1 MPLFFVRK
9 MYMSTSVFN
18 IQTVDAAVPALKA
31 NLPVLELILQMFSDI
46 PHLSQMVPV
55 KLSTTK

>member
-31 NLPVLELILQMFSDI
+31 NLPIRI
-46 PHLSQMVPV
+46 N
-55 KLSTTK
+55 TTNVFRYPSSESNGAC